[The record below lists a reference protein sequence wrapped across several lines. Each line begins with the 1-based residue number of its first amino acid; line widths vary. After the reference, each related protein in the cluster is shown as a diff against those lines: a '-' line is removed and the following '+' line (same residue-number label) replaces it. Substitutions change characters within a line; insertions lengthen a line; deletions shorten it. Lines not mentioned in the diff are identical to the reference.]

1 MKNPRSREAWAPS
14 IGDNARVG
22 GALPSAREAVHGL
35 ATVGNSS
42 AMRTQAL
49 ARPFRPRIHLSVVW
63 VSVGFSSFAC
73 GEQARDESLPQVMA
87 PSASGPVAPNP
98 ASTHPT
104 ANPDGSSQAGAAPSA
119 SAPPSVSAQN
129 PPSVAPSSGGGG
141 SQSPSATSTSSDEMT
156 ETSSPGTS
164 MAGAAGD
171 ESSSA
176 PGASS
181 GETGDGVT
189 RPEGRIAIVGRE
201 LYVEGELFHI
211 RGVNWNPIGRGQTH
225 PDGLDFAGYADQ
237 DIALMKAAGIN
248 AVRTYERLE
257 DRAVL
262 DKLHEAG
269 IAVFS
274 TVYGWWQ
281 DDPSVVTE
289 RVNAVKDHPA
299 ILVWVIGNE
308 WNYNHL
314 YGGDNLSLQQ
324 TRDQLNR
331 AAALIRAADA
341 QRPIST
347 IYGEF
352 GSAGD
357 GTQIELMLEAMPD
370 IDIWGINAYRG
381 IDHRALFD
389 EWAAVSDKPMYLGEY
404 GADAWDSRGAG
415 QLNLDAQAEAT
426 RALTQQMMDRYTGLE
441 RAVTSGGFIF
451 EWADEWWK
459 DASGSPDVHDT
470 GGVAPGGGPHP
481 DQVFNEEFW
490 GIVDID
496 RNPRPAYDALRELYA
511 D

>member
-1 MKNPRSREAWAPS
+1 M
-14 IGDNARVG
+14 G
-22 GALPSAREAVHGL
+22 
-35 ATVGNSS
+35 
-42 AMRTQAL
+42 
-49 ARPFRPRIHLSVVW
+49 
-63 VSVGFSSFAC
+63 
-73 GEQARDESLPQVMA
+73 
-87 PSASGPVAPNP
+87 
-98 ASTHPT
+98 
-104 ANPDGSSQAGAAPSA
+104 
-119 SAPPSVSAQN
+119 APPSGAGGSSGVTDTSSTQMGDSGLPHTGIAGTAGDEATSA
-129 PPSVAPSSGGGG
+129 PSPSSG
-141 SQSPSATSTSSDEMT
+141 E
-156 ETSSPGTS
+156 
-164 MAGAAGD
+164 
-171 ESSSA
+171 
-176 PGASS
+176 PGA
-181 GETGDGVT
+181 GGT
-189 RPEGRIAIVGRE
+189 RPEARVAIVGRE
-201 LYVEGELFHI
+201 LYVDGELFHI

-225 PDGLDFAGYADQ
+225 PNGLDFAGYADQ
-237 DIALMKAAGIN
+237 DIALMQAAGIN

-269 IAVFS
+269 IYVFS

-314 YGGDNLSLQQ
+314 YGNDDSSLQQ
-324 TRDQLNR
+324 TRDQLNQ
-331 AAALIRAADA
+331 AAALIRAADTE
-341 QRPIST
+341 RPIST
-347 IYGEF
+347 IYGEL
-352 GSAGD
+352 GNAD
-357 GTQIELMLEAMPD
+357 NGTQIELMLDAMPD

-381 IDHRALFD
+381 IDHKALFD

-415 QLNLDAQAEAT
+415 QLNLGAQAEAT

-441 RAVTSGGFIF
+441 GGVTSGGFIF

-470 GGVAPGGGPHP
+470 GGAAPGGGPHP